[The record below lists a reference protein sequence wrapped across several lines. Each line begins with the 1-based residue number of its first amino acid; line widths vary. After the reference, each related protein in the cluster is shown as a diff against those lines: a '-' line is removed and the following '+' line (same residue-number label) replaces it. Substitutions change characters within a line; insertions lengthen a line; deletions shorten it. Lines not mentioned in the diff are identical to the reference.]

1 MRRGFSLPGVMAL
14 CLFTFAL
21 FLALS
26 QALEMNRHRLA
37 VAKHREA
44 AVWLA
49 VSGADWAQTQVAK
62 GQLKSGQTF
71 RSPDFQ
77 QGHFEVRLGPNG
89 AVVSKGVA
97 ANQSH
102 TINRKAG
109 QR

>member
-14 CLFTFAL
+14 CLFTFVL

-26 QALEMNRHRLA
+26 QALAMNRHRLA

-49 VSGADWAQTQVAK
+49 VSGADWAQAAK
-62 GQLKSGQTF
+62 GQLKSGQSF

-77 QGHFEVRLGPNG
+77 QGYFEVRMEPNG
-89 AVVSKGVA
+89 AIVSKGVA
-97 ANQSH
+97 AGQSH
-102 TINRKAG
+102 TVNRKAG

>member
-21 FLALS
+21 FLALN
-26 QALEMNRHRLA
+26 QALRMNRHRLSI
-37 VAKHREA
+37 AKHREA

-49 VSGADWAQTQVAK
+49 VSGVDWAQAEIAK
-62 GQLKSGQTF
+62 GQLKPGQNF

-77 QGHFEVRLGPNG
+77 QGHFEVRMGPNG
-89 AVVSKGVA
+89 AIVSKGVA
-97 ANQSH
+97 AGQSH
-102 TINRKAG
+102 TINRKPG